1 MQNYLLFLETKI
13 VSKFFITIS
22 NHKLFHRRN
31 RKILFIRDKRW
42 DLETIENQTIKL
54 PVKDYKES
62 LKNFLSI
69 KNQDKFKKYKI
80 FDYRIKDQL
89 ILK

>member
-1 MQNYLLFLETKI
+1 MTARFSFKFSSEDEKAIKSPVKVPDPPQTKLPEISTLSLISI
-13 VSKFFITIS
+13 VPPAESI
-22 NHKLFHRRN
+22 
-31 RKILFIRDKRW
+31 
-42 DLETIENQTIKL
+42 IKL